1 MDIRPG
7 VVWNVFDEIA
17 ISVPHAIH
25 IFKLEIDHYSYKTGD
40 KLFSVLSPAEQI
52 KSNRFHKEADQIRY
66 ATTRH
71 ALRVILSKF
80 TRTPPELIE
89 FHQTGNKKPAIN
101 GLEFNVSHSGNLILI
116 GVSAS
121 ALGIDV
127 EYVNPDFDFST
138 LINTCF
144 NVEEQLHVKSPE
156 DFYLLW
162 TRKEALLKNTGE
174 GLSDELHEVT
184 CMDSFALR
192 DGIRYEIKSFS
203 TECYIFSLS
212 SISHQQSLYFWN
224 LMD

>member
-1 MDIRPG
+1 MDIRPV
-7 VVWNVFDEIA
+7 VVWNIFDELA

-25 IFKLEIDHYSYKTGD
+25 IFKLEIDQYSDQTGD

-52 KSNRFHKEADQIRY
+52 KSNRFLKKTDQIRY

-80 TRTPPELIE
+80 TGIPPELIE
-89 FHQTGNKKPAIN
+89 FHKTGNKKPAIN
-101 GLEFNVSHSGNLILI
+101 GVEFNVSHSGNISLI
-116 GVSAS
+116 GVSTS

-144 NVEEQLHVKSPE
+144 NVEEQLHIKLPE

-174 GLSDELHEVT
+174 GLSNELYEVT
-184 CMDSFALR
+184 CMAPFALR

-203 TECYIFSLS
+203 TEQYIFSLS

-224 LMD
+224 FMD